1 MPVSS
6 LSDKKS
12 LTDKDCETLID
23 SNSATLAL
31 WLDNK
36 LSESETYK
44 LWLIDSSTEET
55 ERDSDTEKESLIEY
69 ELDIEL
75 RKE

>member
-44 LWLIDSSTEET
+44 LWLIDFSTEET

>member
-1 MPVSS
+1 MLVSS
-6 LSDKKS
+6 LSNEEA
-12 LTDKDCETLID
+12 LTDKDCETLSD

-55 ERDSDTEKESLIEY
+55 ERDSDTEKESLIE
-69 ELDIEL
+69 
-75 RKE
+75 